1 MKKSGIRIML
11 RRIICFKSVG
21 VRIEISALPN
31 ISIEKIDLPAISVL
45 FAGVAER
52 SHLNRD

>member
-1 MKKSGIRIML
+1 ML